1 MSATATRSYPIPND
15 DDDDGDSYDVF
26 DCDSDGDV
34 EVTAFRSC
42 MESPSSSRKTI
53 SSEDIKLPDI
63 TIQSYKLSK
72 GNIIK
77 PGDTVELQDHTNQ
90 PADDM
95 HSGDFLRVKSVIMNL
110 ETDQVRLRGHRLR
123 RTKYLRQ
130 IFGKK
135 LNELAMVLNVSE
147 DDHHSPLVAG
157 IEDVDI
163 EEVIRMRLC
172 SLTNKPYPFMSFRS
186 GENVAYPV
194 GIGKEEIE
202 RQIFHGGQ
210 LACRVVKVF
219 YIRSATGKSYG
230 GMARQLYAHEADT
243 NHRDT
248 SNKSIIS
255 EDDEA
260 HGSTTANNANTN
272 MVDKKEP
279 PTRKRSLNEEL
290 HVLSNRGSLYLEMC
304 SVGRG
309 ASQGALQAGYAIGW
323 GLDSDHTALK
333 TYKLNHPTAQTF
345 KMDAHDFSSK
355 DVCPKRWRVDVLHLS
370 PPCCYWS
377 PAHTRAGRNDQ
388 ANFESIYTVGPI
400 LKKVRPRI
408 ATLEQTSGL
417 ATSQEHKRNFFIL
430 LRDIIEAGY
439 DVRYKVQ
446 DLSQLGLVQKRMR
459 LLIIAARRGTPLP
472 PFPKPTHGPDGS
484 GLKPYV
490 DIAEALRDIVRHP
503 IRSMHDIYHQ
513 PKLFP
518 VPKPRYNSHAQLRG
532 CITTGGTRSYH
543 PSGLRNFTVRE
554 LALLQ
559 SFPVG
564 YQFAGSTGEVKKQ
577 AGNAYPPVTGA
588 AVYREIA
595 KTLDAFDRGLIDAED
610 DISDLNLDALLRDN
624 DLPIRHGL
632 RSLRDDSG
640 TGGAVSS
647 SSSIAISS
655 RHQNKMQSPTRTFSS
670 DTDEII
676 DLLDDEHDE
685 EYIDLLN
692 ADDEDGFV
700 DLLDADDEEGFIDLL
715 EDDDDDNEDEGRNQD
730 EDDDDIEYMGTRES
744 HSYF

>member
-1 MSATATRSYPIPND
+1 MSATATRSYPIPNDD

-279 PTRKRSLNEEL
+279 PTRKR
-290 HVLSNRGSLYLEMC
+290 
-304 SVGRG
+304 
-309 ASQGALQAGYAIGW
+309 
-323 GLDSDHTALK
+323 
-333 TYKLNHPTAQTF
+333 
-345 KMDAHDFSSK
+345 
-355 DVCPKRWRVDVLHLS
+355 
-370 PPCCYWS
+370 
-377 PAHTRAGRNDQ
+377 TRAGRNDQ
-388 ANFESIYTVGPI
+388 ANYESIYTVGPI

-430 LRDIIEAGY
+430 LRDIFEAGY

-490 DIAEALRDIVRHP
+490 DIAEALRDIVCHP

-518 VPKPRYNSHAQLRG
+518 VPKP
-532 CITTGGTRSYH
+532 RSYH

-564 YQFAGSTGEVKKQ
+564 YQFAGSIGEVKKQ

-624 DLPIRHGL
+624 DLPTRHGL

-647 SSSIAISS
+647 SSSIAIPS

-670 DTDEII
+670 DTGEII

-692 ADDEDGFV
+692 ADDEDGFI

-715 EDDDDDNEDEGRNQD
+715 EDDDDDNEHEGRNQD

-744 HSYF
+744 CSYF